1 MYVDKALHVV
11 HSLIEVKTYMYF
23 VSCSAFIV
31 DISEIEEVG
40 VFLQGKFESILCIR
54 IFLKC
59 KNMQLQG
66 RKICLDYDSVKFNET
81 MDSYKIPI
89 ITVCKI

>member
-31 DISEIEEVG
+31 DISEIELGGIFKREV
-40 VFLQGKFESILCIR
+40 
-54 IFLKC
+54 
-59 KNMQLQG
+59 
-66 RKICLDYDSVKFNET
+66 
-81 MDSYKIPI
+81 
-89 ITVCKI
+89 

>member
-1 MYVDKALHVV
+1 MFVDIALHVV
-11 HSLIEVKTYMYF
+11 HSLIEVKTYMFF

-59 KNMQLQG
+59 KNLLLQG
-66 RKICLDYDSVKFNET
+66 SKICLDYDSEKFNEPV
-81 MDSYKIPI
+81 DSYKIPI
-89 ITVCKI
+89 ITVC